1 MRSLPMPKRSIR
13 SRFLAE
19 RRSRA
24 VEACIRA
31 SMEIQQRFLHSDL
44 FQHARCLALYSAIH
58 NEVLTETVSIR
69 AIESGKTLV
78 YPRIKNN
85 DLVFV
90 EVRSSNDLAPGAF
103 GVLEPQGDNTIPAD
117 SLDLVIVPGVA
128 FDLVG
133 HRLGYGRGFYDRALS
148 VCRADCVKL
157 GFAYDSQLLAAL
169 PAAEHD
175 QTLSVLMTE
184 SRTLNFTA

>member
-31 SMEIQQRFLHSDL
+31 SMEIQQRFLYSDL
-44 FQHARCLALYSAIH
+44 FQRARCLALYSAIH

-90 EVRSSNDLAPGAF
+90 EVRSSDDLAPGAF

-133 HRLGYGRGFYDRALS
+133 HRLGYGRGFYDRALA

>member
-1 MRSLPMPKRSIR
+1 
-13 SRFLAE
+13 
-19 RRSRA
+19 
-24 VEACIRA
+24 
-31 SMEIQQRFLHSDL
+31 MEIQQRFLYSDL
-44 FQHARCLALYSAIH
+44 FQRARCLALYSAIH

-90 EVRSSNDLAPGAF
+90 EVRSSDDLAPGAF

-133 HRLGYGRGFYDRALS
+133 HRLGYGRGFYDRALA

>member
-19 RRSRA
+19 RRSRP
-24 VEACIRA
+24 VETCLIA
-31 SMEIQQRFLHSDL
+31 SMEIQKRFLHSGL
-44 FQHARCLALYSAIH
+44 FQRARCLALYSAIH

-78 YPRIKNN
+78 YPRIEND
-85 DLVFV
+85 DLVFI
-90 EVRSSNDLAPGAF
+90 EVRSSDDLAPGTF
-103 GVLEPQGDNTIPAD
+103 GVLEPQGDSAIPAED
-117 SLDLVIVPGVA
+117 LDLVIVPGVA

-133 HRLGYGRGFYDRALS
+133 HRLGYGRGFYDRTLA